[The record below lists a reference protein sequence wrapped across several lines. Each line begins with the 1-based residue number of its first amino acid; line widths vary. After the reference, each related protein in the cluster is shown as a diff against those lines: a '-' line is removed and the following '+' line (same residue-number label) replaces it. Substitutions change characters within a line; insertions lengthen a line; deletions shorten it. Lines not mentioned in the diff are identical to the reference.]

1 MISVIIPTANEAREL
16 PATLA
21 SLAATRARPEV
32 LVVDAGS
39 ADGTPDLAVAA
50 GARVLST
57 PRRQRAAQMNCG
69 AAAARGEI
77 LLFLHADTRLNAD
90 SLAAVARAQARPEV
104 VGGAFA
110 RRFAHPSRLL
120 RLTGRL
126 ADWRGRWPGWF
137 FGDQAIFAR
146 RAAFERLDGFREWD
160 VFEDLDFSRRLRRLG
175 RTVLLHPAI
184 LSSAR
189 RFQGHVARR
198 VVRDFWL
205 TCRYLAGADP
215 QALAAELR
223 RTRRAVE
230 TNDGSEC

>member
-1 MISVIIPTANEAREL
+1 MISVIIPTANEAGEL

-21 SLAATRARPEV
+21 SLAVGQAQPEV

-39 ADGTPDLAVAA
+39 ADGTPELAKAA
-50 GARVLST
+50 GARVLSS
-57 PRRQRAAQMNCG
+57 PRRQRAAQMNLG

-77 LLFLHADTRLNAD
+77 LLFLHADTWLNAN
-90 SLAAVARAQARPEV
+90 SLAAIERALARPGV

-110 RRFAHPSRLL
+110 RRFAHLSRLL
-120 RLTGRL
+120 RLTCRL
-126 ADWRGRWPGWF
+126 ADWRGCWPGWF

-146 RAAFERLDGFREWD
+146 RAAFARLGGFREWD
-160 VFEDLDFSRRLRRLG
+160 AFEDLDFSRRLRRLG
-175 RTVLLHPAI
+175 WTVLLRPAI

-189 RFQGHVARR
+189 RFQGGVARR

-223 RTRRAVE
+223 RPR
-230 TNDGSEC
+230 